1 MSNTA
6 PETLEDILADL
17 TDVSLT
23 ETSES
28 LSCAEGVETLE
39 DRAANLDDAEEA
51 LKEALKELR
60 ALKRRT
66 AKAIA
71 QVAGRRTNDED
82 EE

>member
-39 DRAANLDDAEEA
+39 DLAANLDDAEEA